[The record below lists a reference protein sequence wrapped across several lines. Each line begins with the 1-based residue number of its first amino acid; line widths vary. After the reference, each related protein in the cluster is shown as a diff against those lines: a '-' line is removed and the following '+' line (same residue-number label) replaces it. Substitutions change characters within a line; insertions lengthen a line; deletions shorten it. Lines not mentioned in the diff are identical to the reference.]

1 MAPPSITNPFSIR
14 GSTTRIN
21 GGAKGKLSGN
31 IRCNK
36 ICSIFISFIS
46 SANGESGSTECN
58 RAYHSYRLS
67 LTSSTYKCYKE
78 KSVTHIFIQFSFLLT
93 YSENRV
99 RSSSLNLLYFFVFFH

>member
-21 GGAKGKLSGN
+21 GGANGKFSGN

-67 LTSSTYKCYKE
+67 LTSSTYRFLKR
-78 KSVTHIFIQFSFLLT
+78 IFFYPFFLFFTCKLT
-93 YSENRV
+93 VKIGSGRAV
-99 RSSSLNLLYFFVFFH
+99 